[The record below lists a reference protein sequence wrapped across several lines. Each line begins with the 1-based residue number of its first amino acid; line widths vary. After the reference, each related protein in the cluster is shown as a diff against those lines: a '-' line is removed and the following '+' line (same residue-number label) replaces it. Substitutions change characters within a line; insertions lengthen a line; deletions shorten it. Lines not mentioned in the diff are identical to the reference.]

1 MRLADTAE
9 MHPAVLPAALALAAA
24 AAMAVYVGLRREKS
38 GLHWLLLCL
47 LGSLM
52 VWTTGNIF
60 RFSMTAEAGQVVSI
74 RIIFV
79 GVLAAPPLWLLLA
92 ARYARL
98 RILLEPRVV
107 FVALIVPSLLAYIAL
122 LTNET
127 HHLLLRKVGV
137 GGLGYGDWSWAGPVF
152 WPLLAWAYT
161 CVLGGVATYLAM
173 ARHMLAGEERRHG
186 LILALAALL
195 PLVSSTAYV
204 FRWLPIPYDV
214 TPSALTFSL
223 VLLSATVFRYRLLE
237 SLPLARRDVIEHL
250 CDGVIVANA
259 AGEIL
264 DLNPAAER
272 VLGQSAGVLRRRSLA
287 AALAEHAREGEGP
300 ALREALARLG
310 ASAQPVTAELSLG
323 NDRHVQVSAACVR
336 DGGGGLAGQFA
347 VLRDRTEEQRYER
360 VIRQTQKLESVGTL
374 AAGVAH
380 EVNNPLAFIRSNLG
394 QIHRMGEL
402 VEEYRDGPEAKL
414 AEDLRDLREIA
425 EETLDG
431 IARIERIVSD
441 MRLLSTPSE
450 QAFVSVDAN
459 EVVRDAIRLANL
471 RDDPHIEV
479 KIELS
484 EDLPLVEGSPQRL
497 VQAFLNLLVNARQ
510 ALEGASD
517 ARIHVETSCD
527 SDAVVIRVCDN
538 GPGIAEEIQERIFD
552 PFFTTKSPH
561 QGTGLGLAIAFDI
574 LRNHGGVLELRS
586 RSGPGAAL
594 AARLPIP

>member
-1 MRLADTAE
+1 
-9 MHPAVLPAALALAAA
+9 MHPAIPPAALALAAA

-38 GLHWLLLCL
+38 GLHWLLLSV

-52 VWTTGNIF
+52 VWSAGNIS
-60 RFSMTAEAGQVVSI
+60 RYSVTTEPGLVVSL

-98 RILLEPRVV
+98 RAMLEPRVV
-107 FVALIVPSLLAYIAL
+107 FAALIVPSVLAYIAL

-127 HHLLLRKVGV
+127 HHLLLRKVSIA
-137 GGLGYGDWSWAGPVF
+137 GLTDGDWSWAGPGF
-152 WPLLAWAYT
+152 WALLVWAYA
-161 CVLGGVATYLAM
+161 CVLGGVAIYLAM
-173 ARHMLAGEERRHG
+173 ARQMLASNERRSG
-186 LILALAALL
+186 SFLALAAIL
-195 PLVSSTAYV
+195 PLVSSTAYL
-204 FRWLPIPYDV
+204 FRSMLPVPYDV
-214 TPSALTFSL
+214 TPTALTFSL
-223 VLLSATVFRYRLLE
+223 VLLSAAVFRYRLLE

-259 AGEIL
+259 TGEIV

-272 VLGQSAGVLRRRSLA
+272 ILGRVAGALRQRPLA
-287 AALAEHAREGEGP
+287 DALAEHAREGEGP

-310 ASAQPVTAELSLG
+310 ASAQPVTAELSTG
-323 NDRHVQVSAACVR
+323 DDRYVQVSAACVR
-336 DGGGGLAGQFA
+336 DGGGEPAGRFA
-347 VLRDRTEEQRYER
+347 VLRDRTEEQRYEWL
-360 VIRQTQKLESVGTL
+360 IRQTQRLESVGTL

-414 AEDLRDLREIA
+414 AEELCDLREIA

-441 MRLLSTPSE
+441 MRLLSTPRE

-459 EVVRDAIRLANL
+459 EVVQDAIRLANL
-471 RDDPHIEV
+471 RDDPRIEV
-479 KIELS
+479 KIEL
-484 EDLPLVEGSPQRL
+484 DDGLPLVEGSSQRL
-497 VQAFLNLLVNARQ
+497 VQAVLNLLVNARQ
-510 ALEGASD
+510 ALEGAPEG
-517 ARIHVETSCD
+517 RIHVETSCD
-527 SDAVVIRVCDN
+527 GDAVVIRVCDN

-574 LRNHGGVLELRS
+574 LRNHGGVLELRQ
-586 RSGPGAAL
+586 RSGLGATF